1 MTWFS
6 KRGASATKKSFI
18 GFSAYDESPEG
29 SGLFVQSVD
38 APLLWLVGRACR
50 RSLGWRRGLG
60 RRGGRSAQRGVHRRS
75 GRRRRSVYRLRLLL
89 QALLRRVLVTLHL
102 GLFLL
107 AVGVAV
113 QAERSSTRLLI
124 RGLF

>member
-38 APLLWLVGRACR
+38 APLLWLGGRAWR
-50 RSLGWRRGLG
+50 RSLGGRRGLG
-60 RRGGRSAQRGVHRRS
+60 RRCGRSAQRGVHRWS
-75 GRRRRSVYRLRLLL
+75 GRQRSCVYRLRLLL
-89 QALLRRVLVTLHL
+89 QALLRGVLVT
-102 GLFLL
+102 
-107 AVGVAV
+107 
-113 QAERSSTRLLI
+113 
-124 RGLF
+124 

>member
-29 SGLFVQSVD
+29 SGLFVQNVD

-60 RRGGRSAQRGVHRRS
+60 GRGGRSAQGGVHRW
-75 GRRRRSVYRLRLLL
+75 RRRRSVDRLRLLL

-124 RGLF
+124 R